1 MLLVADKEMFYAR
14 YYSPDI
20 AGIESLAPPLLSEIT
35 LNNDPA
41 NLPAPFPFA
50 FLVKNIHRA
59 FNSSIESPGYDL
71 IASALPVDSA
81 DNGAPFA
88 NVTIVS
94 YFVSLLSRVFPT
106 PSSSLPSVNNR
117 NHFSRDTCNPDRSN
131 NASDFNEQTPGI
143 SNFYIFR
150 WDSISFSLSLSQ
162 AIFIFLPSH
171 RSLLKLS
178 SYSFTALTCTDTRET
193 YPALFGKKS
202 PRLSRDNVLTPL
214 DHHLL
219 YPAWIFM
226 GKINLRLLSPRS
238 G

>member
-131 NASDFNEQTPGI
+131 NTSDFNEQTPGI

-150 WDSISFSLSLSQ
+150 
-162 AIFIFLPSH
+162 
-171 RSLLKLS
+171 
-178 SYSFTALTCTDTRET
+178 
-193 YPALFGKKS
+193 
-202 PRLSRDNVLTPL
+202 
-214 DHHLL
+214 
-219 YPAWIFM
+219 
-226 GKINLRLLSPRS
+226 
-238 G
+238 